1 MKRRKR
7 LYAILSLLALIFCA
21 FALMKQGEAE
31 VSCVPNEERTAI
43 RLIAQNAQIDAV
55 TLKYD
60 DGFLQLERETGELSI
75 RGCGTEYVRI
85 DYLDRSGE
93 RHHTDFKIDA
103 SAHSFLIARLNA
115 MGIEEESRAY

>member
-7 LYAILSLLALIFCA
+7 LYAILSLLVLIFCA
-21 FALMKQGEAE
+21 FALMKQGEAK

-43 RLIAQNAQIDAV
+43 RLVAQNAQIDAV

-85 DYLDRSGE
+85 DYLDRSGG
-93 RHHTDFKIDA
+93 RRHTDFKIDA
-103 SAHSFLIARLNA
+103 SAHSLLIARLNA

>member
-7 LYAILSLLALIFCA
+7 LYAILGILALVFGT
-21 FALMKQGEAE
+21 FALMKQGEAK

-43 RLIAQNAQIDAV
+43 RFVVQNAQIDAV

-60 DGFLQLERETGELSI
+60 DGFLQLKQETGELSI

-93 RHHTDFKIDA
+93 RYHTDFKIDA
-103 SAHSFLIARLNA
+103 SANSLLIARLNA
-115 MGIEEESRAY
+115 AGIEEASRAY

>member
-7 LYAILSLLALIFCA
+7 LYAILGILALVFGT
-21 FALMKQGEAE
+21 FALMKQGEAK

-43 RLIAQNAQIDAV
+43 CLVAQNAQIDAV

-60 DGFLQLERETGELSI
+60 DGFLQLKQETGEMSI

-93 RHHTDFKIDA
+93 RYHTDFKIDA
-103 SAHSFLIARLNA
+103 SANSLLIARLNA
-115 MGIEEESRAY
+115 AGIEEESRAY

>member
-7 LYAILSLLALIFCA
+7 LYAILGILALVFGT
-21 FALMKQGEAE
+21 FALMKQGEAK

-43 RLIAQNAQIDAV
+43 CLVAQNAQIDAV

-60 DGFLQLERETGELSI
+60 DGFLQLKQETGEMSI

-93 RHHTDFKIDA
+93 RYHTDFKIDA
-103 SAHSFLIARLNA
+103 SAHSLLIARLNA
-115 MGIEEESRAY
+115 AGIEEESRAY

>member
-7 LYAILSLLALIFCA
+7 LYAILGFLALIFGT
-21 FALMKQGEAE
+21 FALMKQGEAK

-43 RLIAQNAQIDAV
+43 RLIAQNAQIDAI

-60 DGFLQLERETGELSI
+60 DGFLQLKQETGELSI
-75 RGCGTEYVRI
+75 RGCGTEYVRV

-93 RHHTDFKIDA
+93 RYHTDFKIDA
-103 SAHSFLIARLNA
+103 SEHSLLIARLNA
-115 MGIEEESRAY
+115 AGIEEESRAY

>member
-1 MKRRKR
+1 MKRRKLR
-7 LYAILSLLALIFCA
+7 YTFLGLLALIFGV
-21 FALMKQGEAE
+21 FALMKQGEAK

-43 RLIAQNAQIDAV
+43 RLIVQNAQIDAI

-60 DGFLQLERETGELSI
+60 DGFLQLKQETGELSI

-93 RHHTDFKIDA
+93 QHHTDFKIDA
-103 SAHSFLIARLNA
+103 SAHSLLIARLNA
-115 MGIEEESRAY
+115 AGIEEASRAY

>member
-1 MKRRKR
+1 MERRKL
-7 LYAILSLLALIFCA
+7 LYAFLGLLALVFGA
-21 FALMKQGEAE
+21 FALMKQGEAK

-43 RLIAQNAQIDAV
+43 RFVVQNAQIDAV

-60 DGFLQLERETGELSI
+60 DGFLQLKQETGELSI

-93 RHHTDFKIDA
+93 RHYTDFKIDA
-103 SAHSFLIARLNA
+103 SAHSLLIARLNA
-115 MGIEEESRAY
+115 AGIEEESYAY

>member
-1 MKRRKR
+1 MKRRK
-7 LYAILSLLALIFCA
+7 LLHTFLGLLALIFGA
-21 FALMKQGEAE
+21 FALMKQWEAK

-43 RLIAQNAQIDAV
+43 RLIAQNAQIDAI

-60 DGFLQLERETGELSI
+60 DGFLQLKQETGELSI

-85 DYLDRSGE
+85 DYFDRSGE

-103 SAHSFLIARLNA
+103 SANSLLIARLNA
-115 MGIEEESRAY
+115 AGIEEASRAY

>member
-7 LYAILSLLALIFCA
+7 LYAILGILALVFGT
-21 FALMKQGEAE
+21 FALMKQGEAK

-43 RLIAQNAQIDAV
+43 CLVAQNAQIDAV

-60 DGFLQLERETGELSI
+60 DGFLQLKQETGEMSI

-93 RHHTDFKIDA
+93 RYHTDFKIDA
-103 SAHSFLIARLNA
+103 SANSLLIARLNA
-115 MGIEEESRAY
+115 AGIEEASRAY

>member
-1 MKRRKR
+1 MKRRKL
-7 LYAILSLLALIFCA
+7 LYTFLGLLALIFGA
-21 FALMKQGEAE
+21 FALMKQWEVK

-43 RLIAQNAQIDAV
+43 CLIAQNAQIDAI

-60 DGFLQLERETGELSI
+60 DGFLQLKQETGELSI

-103 SAHSFLIARLNA
+103 SANSLLIARLNA
-115 MGIEEESRAY
+115 AGIEEASRAY

>member
-1 MKRRKR
+1 MKRRKL
-7 LYAILSLLALIFCA
+7 LYTFLGLLALIFGA
-21 FALMKQGEAE
+21 FALMKQWEVK

-43 RLIAQNAQIDAV
+43 RLIVQTAQIDAI

-60 DGFLQLERETGELSI
+60 DGFLQLKQETGELSI

-93 RHHTDFKIDA
+93 RQHTDFKIDA
-103 SAHSFLIARLNA
+103 SAHSLIIARLNA
-115 MGIEEESRAY
+115 AGIEEASRAY

>member
-7 LYAILSLLALIFCA
+7 LYAILGILALVFGT
-21 FALMKQGEAE
+21 FALMKQGEAK

-43 RLIAQNAQIDAV
+43 CLVAQNAQIDAV

-60 DGFLQLERETGELSI
+60 DGFLQLKQETGEMSI

-103 SAHSFLIARLNA
+103 SAHSLLIARLNA
-115 MGIEEESRAY
+115 AGIEEESRAY

>member
-7 LYAILSLLALIFCA
+7 LYAILSLLVLIFCA
-21 FALMKQGEAE
+21 FALMKQGEAK

-43 RLIAQNAQIDAV
+43 RFVAQNAQIDAI

-103 SAHSFLIARLNA
+103 SANSLLIARLNA
-115 MGIEEESRAY
+115 AGIEEESRAY

>member
-7 LYAILSLLALIFCA
+7 LYAILGILALVFGT
-21 FALMKQGEAE
+21 FALMKQGEAK

-43 RLIAQNAQIDAV
+43 CLVAQNAQIDAV

-60 DGFLQLERETGELSI
+60 DGFLQLKQETGEMSI

-93 RHHTDFKIDA
+93 QYHTDFKIDA
-103 SAHSFLIARLNA
+103 SANSLLIARLNA
-115 MGIEEESRAY
+115 AGIEEESRAY

>member
-1 MKRRKR
+1 MKRRKL
-7 LYAILSLLALIFCA
+7 LYTFLGLLALIFGA
-21 FALMKQGEAE
+21 FALMKQGEVK

-43 RLIAQNAQIDAV
+43 RLIVQNAQIDAI

-60 DGFLQLERETGELSI
+60 DGFLQLKQETGELSI

-103 SAHSFLIARLNA
+103 SANSLLIARLNA
-115 MGIEEESRAY
+115 AGIEEASRAY

>member
-1 MKRRKR
+1 MKRRKL
-7 LYAILSLLALIFCA
+7 LYTFLGLLALIFGA
-21 FALMKQGEAE
+21 FALMKQWEAK

-43 RLIAQNAQIDAV
+43 CLIVQNAQIDAI

-60 DGFLQLERETGELSI
+60 DGFLQLKQETGELSI

-85 DYLDRSGE
+85 DYLDCSGE

-103 SAHSFLIARLNA
+103 SAHSLLIARLNA
-115 MGIEEESRAY
+115 AGIEEASRAY

>member
-1 MKRRKR
+1 MKRRKL
-7 LYAILSLLALIFCA
+7 LYTFLGLLALIFGA
-21 FALMKQGEAE
+21 FALMKQWEVK

-43 RLIAQNAQIDAV
+43 CLIAQNAQIDAI

-60 DGFLQLERETGELSI
+60 DGFLQLKQETGELSI

-93 RHHTDFKIDA
+93 QYHTDFKIDA
-103 SAHSFLIARLNA
+103 SANSLLIARLNA
-115 MGIEEESRAY
+115 AGIEEASRAY

>member
-7 LYAILSLLALIFCA
+7 LYAILGFLALIFGT
-21 FALMKQGEAE
+21 FALMKQGEAKI
-31 VSCVPNEERTAI
+31 SCVPNEERTAI
-43 RLIAQNAQIDAV
+43 RLVAQNAQIDAV

-60 DGFLQLERETGELSI
+60 DGFLQLKQETGELSI

-93 RHHTDFKIDA
+93 RYHTDFKIDA
-103 SAHSFLIARLNA
+103 SANSLLIARLNA
-115 MGIEEESRAY
+115 AGIEEESRAY

>member
-7 LYAILSLLALIFCA
+7 LYAILSLLVLIFCA
-21 FALMKQGEAE
+21 FALMKQGEAK

-43 RLIAQNAQIDAV
+43 RLVAQNAQIDAV

-85 DYLDRSGE
+85 DYLDRSGG
-93 RHHTDFKIDA
+93 RRHTDFKIDA
-103 SAHSFLIARLNA
+103 SAHSLLIARLNA
-115 MGIEEESRAY
+115 AGIEEESRAY

>member
-7 LYAILSLLALIFCA
+7 LYAILGILALVFGT
-21 FALMKQGEAE
+21 FALMKQGEAK
-31 VSCVPNEERTAI
+31 VSCVQNEERTAI
-43 RLIAQNAQIDAV
+43 CLVAQNAQIDAV

-60 DGFLQLERETGELSI
+60 DGFLQLKQETGEMSI

-93 RHHTDFKIDA
+93 RYHTDFKIDA
-103 SAHSFLIARLNA
+103 SANSLLIARLNA
-115 MGIEEESRAY
+115 AGIEEESRAY

>member
-1 MKRRKR
+1 M
-7 LYAILSLLALIFCA
+7 
-21 FALMKQGEAE
+21 
-31 VSCVPNEERTAI
+31 
-43 RLIAQNAQIDAV
+43 IAKNAQIDAI

-60 DGFLQLERETGELSI
+60 DGFLQLKQETGELSI

-103 SAHSFLIARLNA
+103 SAHSLLIARLNA
-115 MGIEEESRAY
+115 AGIEEESRAY

>member
-7 LYAILSLLALIFCA
+7 LYAILGILALVFGT
-21 FALMKQGEAE
+21 FALMKQGEAK
-31 VSCVPNEERTAI
+31 VSCVPNEERTA
-43 RLIAQNAQIDAV
+43 LCLFAQNAQIDAV

-60 DGFLQLERETGELSI
+60 DGFLQHKQETGEMSF

-93 RHHTDFKIDA
+93 QYHTDFKIDA
-103 SAHSFLIARLNA
+103 SANSLLIARLNA
-115 MGIEEESRAY
+115 AGIEEESRAY

>member
-1 MKRRKR
+1 MKRRKL
-7 LYAILSLLALIFCA
+7 LYTFLGLLALIFGA
-21 FALMKQGEAE
+21 FALMKQWEAK

-43 RLIAQNAQIDAV
+43 RLIAQNAQIDAI

-60 DGFLQLERETGELSI
+60 DGFLQLKQETGELSI

-85 DYLDRSGE
+85 DYLDCSGE

-103 SAHSFLIARLNA
+103 SVHSLLIARLNA
-115 MGIEEESRAY
+115 AGIEEASRAY

>member
-7 LYAILSLLALIFCA
+7 LYAILGLLALVFGT
-21 FALMKQGEAE
+21 FALMKQGEAK

-43 RLIAQNAQIDAV
+43 RLVAQNAQIDAI

-60 DGFLQLERETGELSI
+60 DGFLQLEQETGELSI

-93 RHHTDFKIDA
+93 RYHTDFKIDA
-103 SAHSFLIARLNA
+103 SAHSLFIARLNA
-115 MGIEEESRAY
+115 AGLEEESRAY